1 MGKTA
6 ETVIVRSFAYFSRF
20 PPQFSP
26 CENCAPIVQTT
37 LWNYI
42 RPCSASPYR
51 TSFLPTLCLHLYP
64 QLRKLPLFSHS
75 HTSRSFRRSF
85 RPAKTAHS
93 LFKQRYGTFLP
104 LFRPSPYRTS
114 FFTYITLDP
123 LSTAAETSAVLSF
136 AYFSQFPPQFS
147 PRKLRTHCSNNAMEF
162 YIPCSAPPYRT
173 SFSTYIIFAPLSI
186 AVRPVLTYSRMPNG
200 SRSFIKLSI
209 LSSLPVASTITEST
223 STSTMCAR

>member
-51 TSFLPTLCLHLYP
+51 TSF
-64 QLRKLPLFSHS
+64 
-75 HTSRSFRRSF
+75 
-85 RPAKTAHS
+85 
-93 LFKQRYGTFLP
+93 
-104 LFRPSPYRTS
+104 
-114 FFTYITLDP
+114 FTYIMPAP

>member
-42 RPCSASPYR
+42 RPCSA
-51 TSFLPTLCLHLYP
+51 
-64 QLRKLPLFSHS
+64 
-75 HTSRSFRRSF
+75 
-85 RPAKTAHS
+85 
-93 LFKQRYGTFLP
+93 
-104 LFRPSPYRTS
+104 SPYRTS

>member
-51 TSFLPTLCLHLYP
+51 TSF
-64 QLRKLPLFSHS
+64 
-75 HTSRSFRRSF
+75 
-85 RPAKTAHS
+85 
-93 LFKQRYGTFLP
+93 
-104 LFRPSPYRTS
+104 
-114 FFTYITLDP
+114 FTYIMPAP

-186 AVRPVLTYSRMPNG
+186 AVRPVLTYSKMPNG

>member
-64 QLRKLPLFSHS
+64 QLRKLPLFAHSRTSRSFRRSFRPAKTAHPLFKQRYGIISALVPPPLTEQVFLPTLCQHLYPQLRKLPLFSHS

-85 RPAKTAHS
+85 RPAKTA
-93 LFKQRYGTFLP
+93 
-104 LFRPSPYRTS
+104 
-114 FFTYITLDP
+114 
-123 LSTAAETSAVLSF
+123 
-136 AYFSQFPPQFS
+136 
-147 PRKLRTHCSNNAMEF
+147 
-162 YIPCSAPPYRT
+162 
-173 SFSTYIIFAPLSI
+173 
-186 AVRPVLTYSRMPNG
+186 
-200 SRSFIKLSI
+200 
-209 LSSLPVASTITEST
+209 
-223 STSTMCAR
+223 

>member
-6 ETVIVRSFAYFSRF
+6 ETVIVRSFAYFSQF
-20 PPQFSP
+20 PPQLSP
-26 CENCAPIVQTT
+26 CENCTLFVQTT
-37 LWNYI
+37 LWNSI

-51 TSFLPTLCLHLYP
+51 TSF
-64 QLRKLPLFSHS
+64 
-75 HTSRSFRRSF
+75 
-85 RPAKTAHS
+85 
-93 LFKQRYGTFLP
+93 
-104 LFRPSPYRTS
+104 
-114 FFTYITLDP
+114 FTYIMPAP
-123 LSTAAETSAVLSF
+123 LSTAAETSAVRSF

>member
-6 ETVIVRSFAYFSRF
+6 ETVIVLSFAYFSQFPPQFSPCENCAPIVQTTLWNYIRPCSASPYRTSFFTYIMPAPLSTAAETSAILSFAYFSQF

-75 HTSRSFRRSF
+75 HISRSFRRSF
-85 RPAKTAHS
+85 RPAKTA
-93 LFKQRYGTFLP
+93 
-104 LFRPSPYRTS
+104 
-114 FFTYITLDP
+114 
-123 LSTAAETSAVLSF
+123 
-136 AYFSQFPPQFS
+136 
-147 PRKLRTHCSNNAMEF
+147 
-162 YIPCSAPPYRT
+162 
-173 SFSTYIIFAPLSI
+173 
-186 AVRPVLTYSRMPNG
+186 
-200 SRSFIKLSI
+200 
-209 LSSLPVASTITEST
+209 
-223 STSTMCAR
+223 

>member
-6 ETVIVRSFAYFSRF
+6 ETVIVLSFAYFSQF

-26 CENCAPIVQTT
+26 CENCALIVQTT
-37 LWNYI
+37 LWHFSSLV
-42 RPCSASPYR
+42 PP
-51 TSFLPTLCLHLYP
+51 
-64 QLRKLPLFSHS
+64 LPLQNKFS
-75 HTSRSFRRSF
+75 
-85 RPAKTAHS
+85 
-93 LFKQRYGTFLP
+93 
-104 LFRPSPYRTS
+104 
-114 FFTYITLDP
+114 TYIMFAP

-136 AYFSQFPPQFS
+136 AYLSQFPPQFS
-147 PRKLRTHCSNNAMEF
+147 PCENCLTVRSNNAMEF

>member
-1 MGKTA
+1 M
-6 ETVIVRSFAYFSRF
+6 E
-20 PPQFSP
+20 
-26 CENCAPIVQTT
+26 
-37 LWNYI
+37 
-42 RPCSASPYR
+42 
-51 TSFLPTLCLHLYP
+51 LYP
-64 QLRKLPLFSHS
+64 PLFRLPLQNKFFYLHYASTSIHSCGNFRCSLIRVLLAVSAAVFALRKLRTHCSNNAMELYP
-75 HTSRSFRRSF
+75 
-85 RPAKTAHS
+85 
-93 LFKQRYGTFLP
+93 P
-104 LFRPSPYRTS
+104 LFRLPLQNKFS
-114 FFTYITLDP
+114 TYIMFAP

-136 AYFSQFPPQFS
+136 AYLSQFPPQFS
-147 PRKLRTHCSNNAMEF
+147 PCENCLTVRSNNAMEF

>member
-6 ETVIVRSFAYFSRF
+6 ETVIVLSFAYFSQF

-42 RPCSASPYR
+42 RPCSA
-51 TSFLPTLCLHLYP
+51 
-64 QLRKLPLFSHS
+64 
-75 HTSRSFRRSF
+75 
-85 RPAKTAHS
+85 
-93 LFKQRYGTFLP
+93 
-104 LFRPSPYRTS
+104 SPYRTS

-186 AVRPVLTYSRMPNG
+186 AVRPVLTYSKMPNG

>member
-1 MGKTA
+1 MELYPPLFRLPLQNKFSTYIMFAPLSTAA
-6 ETVIVRSFAYFSRF
+6 ETSAVLSFAYLSQF

-26 CENCAPIVQTT
+26 CENCLTVRSNNAME
-37 LWNYI
+37 
-42 RPCSASPYR
+42 
-51 TSFLPTLCLHLYP
+51 LH
-64 QLRKLPLFSHS
+64 
-75 HTSRSFRRSF
+75 
-85 RPAKTAHS
+85 
-93 LFKQRYGTFLP
+93 LP

>member
-42 RPCSASPYR
+42 RPCSAS
-51 TSFLPTLCLHLYP
+51 H
-64 QLRKLPLFSHS
+64 
-75 HTSRSFRRSF
+75 
-85 RPAKTAHS
+85 
-93 LFKQRYGTFLP
+93 
-104 LFRPSPYRTS
+104 YRTS
-114 FFTYITLDP
+114 FFTYIMPAP

-136 AYFSQFPPQFS
+136 AYLSQFPPQFS
-147 PRKLRTHCSNNAMEF
+147 PCENCALIVQTTLWHFS
-162 YIPCSAPPYRT
+162 SLVPPLPLQNK
-173 SFSTYIIFAPLSI
+173 FFFTYITLDPLSI

>member
-51 TSFLPTLCLHLYP
+51 TSFLPTLCLHIYP

-75 HTSRSFRRSF
+75 RTSRSFRRSF
-85 RPAKTAHS
+85 RRENCALIVQTTLWHFSSLVPPLPLQNKFFYLHYARSSIHS
-93 LFKQRYGTFLP
+93 CGNFRCSLIRISLAVSAAVFALRKLPNCSFKQRYGILYP
-104 LFRPSPYRTS
+104 LFRPSLQNKFFHLHYICTS
-114 FFTYITLDP
+114 IH
-123 LSTAAETSAVLSF
+123 S
-136 AYFSQFPPQFS
+136 
-147 PRKLRTHCSNNAMEF
+147 
-162 YIPCSAPPYRT
+162 
-173 SFSTYIIFAPLSI
+173 
-186 AVRPVLTYSRMPNG
+186 G
-200 SRSFIKLSI
+200 
-209 LSSLPVASTITEST
+209 
-223 STSTMCAR
+223 

>member
-6 ETVIVRSFAYFSRF
+6 ETVIVLSFAYFSQF

-51 TSFLPTLCLHLYP
+51 TSF
-64 QLRKLPLFSHS
+64 
-75 HTSRSFRRSF
+75 
-85 RPAKTAHS
+85 
-93 LFKQRYGTFLP
+93 
-104 LFRPSPYRTS
+104 
-114 FFTYITLDP
+114 FTYIMPAP
-123 LSTAAETSAVLSF
+123 LSTAAETSAILSF

-147 PRKLRTHCSNNAMEF
+147 PCENCAPIVQTTLWN
-162 YIPCSAPPYRT
+162 YIRPCSASPYRT
-173 SFSTYIIFAPLSI
+173 SFFTYIMPAPLSI

>member
-51 TSFLPTLCLHLYP
+51 TSF
-64 QLRKLPLFSHS
+64 
-75 HTSRSFRRSF
+75 
-85 RPAKTAHS
+85 
-93 LFKQRYGTFLP
+93 
-104 LFRPSPYRTS
+104 
-114 FFTYITLDP
+114 FTYIMPAP

-136 AYFSQFPPQFS
+136 AYLSQFPPQFS
-147 PRKLRTHCSNNAMEF
+147 PCENCTLFVQTTLWNCIF
-162 YIPCSAPPYRT
+162 PCSA
-173 SFSTYIIFAPLSI
+173 SSLQNKFSTYITLDPLSI

>member
-51 TSFLPTLCLHLYP
+51 TSF
-64 QLRKLPLFSHS
+64 
-75 HTSRSFRRSF
+75 
-85 RPAKTAHS
+85 
-93 LFKQRYGTFLP
+93 
-104 LFRPSPYRTS
+104 
-114 FFTYITLDP
+114 FTYIMPAP

-162 YIPCSAPPYRT
+162 YIPCSA
-173 SFSTYIIFAPLSI
+173 SSLQNKFSTYITLDPLSI

>member
-51 TSFLPTLCLHLYP
+51 TSF
-64 QLRKLPLFSHS
+64 
-75 HTSRSFRRSF
+75 
-85 RPAKTAHS
+85 
-93 LFKQRYGTFLP
+93 
-104 LFRPSPYRTS
+104 
-114 FFTYITLDP
+114 FTYIMPAP

-136 AYFSQFPPQFS
+136 AYLSRFPPQFS
-147 PRKLRTHCSNNAMEF
+147 PCENCITVRSNNAMALF
-162 YIPCSAPPYRT
+162 FPCSAH
-173 SFSTYIIFAPLSI
+173 SLQNKFSTYITLDPLSI

>member
-42 RPCSASPYR
+42 RPCSA
-51 TSFLPTLCLHLYP
+51 
-64 QLRKLPLFSHS
+64 
-75 HTSRSFRRSF
+75 
-85 RPAKTAHS
+85 
-93 LFKQRYGTFLP
+93 
-104 LFRPSPYRTS
+104 SPYRTS

-173 SFSTYIIFAPLSI
+173 SFSTYIIFAPLSTAAETS
-186 AVRPVLTYSRMPNG
+186 AVLSFAYLSQFPPQFSPCENCLTV
-200 SRSFIKLSI
+200 RSNNAMELHLPLFRLLLTEQVFYLHYARSSI
-209 LSSLPVASTITEST
+209 HSG
-223 STSTMCAR
+223 

>member
-51 TSFLPTLCLHLYP
+51 TSF
-64 QLRKLPLFSHS
+64 
-75 HTSRSFRRSF
+75 
-85 RPAKTAHS
+85 
-93 LFKQRYGTFLP
+93 
-104 LFRPSPYRTS
+104 
-114 FFTYITLDP
+114 FTYIMPAP
-123 LSTAAETSAVLSF
+123 LSTAAETSAILSF

-147 PRKLRTHCSNNAMEF
+147 PCENCALIVQTTLWHFSSLVPPLLTEQVFYLHYARSSIHSCGNFRCSLIRVLLAV
-162 YIPCSAPPYRT
+162 SAAV
-173 SFSTYIIFAPLSI
+173 FAAKTAHSLFKQ
-186 AVRPVLTYSRMPNG
+186 RYG
-200 SRSFIKLSI
+200 I
-209 LSSLPVASTITEST
+209 LSPLFRPLLTEQVFYLHY
-223 STSTMCAR
+223 ARSSIHSG

>member
-51 TSFLPTLCLHLYP
+51 TSF
-64 QLRKLPLFSHS
+64 
-75 HTSRSFRRSF
+75 
-85 RPAKTAHS
+85 
-93 LFKQRYGTFLP
+93 
-104 LFRPSPYRTS
+104 
-114 FFTYITLDP
+114 FTYIMPAP
-123 LSTAAETSAVLSF
+123 LSTAAETSAILSF

-147 PRKLRTHCSNNAMEF
+147 PCENCAPIVQTTLWNYIRPCSASPYRTSFFTYIMPAPLSTAAETSAILSFAYLSQFPPQFSPCENCLTVRSNNAMELHLPLFRLLLTEQVF
-162 YIPCSAPPYRT
+162 YLHYARS
-173 SFSTYIIFAPLSI
+173 SI
-186 AVRPVLTYSRMPNG
+186 HSG
-200 SRSFIKLSI
+200 
-209 LSSLPVASTITEST
+209 
-223 STSTMCAR
+223 

>member
-6 ETVIVRSFAYFSRF
+6 ETVI
-20 PPQFSP
+20 
-26 CENCAPIVQTT
+26 
-37 LWNYI
+37 
-42 RPCSASPYR
+42 
-51 TSFLPTLCLHLYP
+51 
-64 QLRKLPLFSHS
+64 
-75 HTSRSFRRSF
+75 
-85 RPAKTAHS
+85 
-93 LFKQRYGTFLP
+93 
-104 LFRPSPYRTS
+104 
-114 FFTYITLDP
+114 
-123 LSTAAETSAVLSF
+123 VLSF

-162 YIPCSAPPYRT
+162 YLPCSAP
-173 SFSTYIIFAPLSI
+173 SLQNKFSTYITLDPLSTAAETSAVLSFAYLSQFPPQFSPCENCALIVQTTLWHFSSLVPPLPLQNKFFFTYITLDPLSI

>member
-6 ETVIVRSFAYFSRF
+6 ETVIVLSFAYFSQF

-42 RPCSASPYR
+42 RPCSA
-51 TSFLPTLCLHLYP
+51 
-64 QLRKLPLFSHS
+64 
-75 HTSRSFRRSF
+75 
-85 RPAKTAHS
+85 
-93 LFKQRYGTFLP
+93 
-104 LFRPSPYRTS
+104 SPYRTS